1 MGVNAK
7 KVAVLGSWH
16 KVMFLNGDRIPGK
29 GETVLGNDYFVTYG
43 GKGANQA
50 CACGL
55 LGGNCELIQNLGDD
69 DDGRKSVELFK
80 EYNVKTDYVNLMP
93 GQLTGLALVMIDK
106 NGENSI
112 MDIAGAHGQY
122 RPEDIDRAEGAFKDA
137 FIAGFVLETNIDA
150 TIYAIKKAYDMGV
163 PVFLDPAPVESFDP
177 VIYPY
182 LTWIKPN
189 EHEASL
195 LSGIEVVDFDSAVKA
210 GHWFMDQGVKNV
222 LITLGGGGS
231 VLVTPTLTKAFKAP
245 KVNVVDTTTAGDIFA
260 GSFLYALSVE
270 MPIEDAVKFATCAGS
285 LAVTK
290 PGAMESAASYDE
302 VTLLFNEV
310 KDSL

>member
-1 MGVNAK
+1 MGNAR
-7 KVAVLGSWH
+7 KVVVLGSWH

-29 GETVLGNDYFVTYG
+29 GETVMGNDYFVTYG

-55 LGGNCELIQNLGDD
+55 LGGCCQLIQNLGDD
-69 DDGRKSVELFK
+69 EDGRRSVEIFK
-80 EYNVKTDYVNLMP
+80 EYNVETGYVNLVP

-122 RPEDIDRAEGAFKDA
+122 RLEDIDAAQEAFKDA
-137 FIAGFVLETNIDA
+137 FMAGFVLETNIDA
-150 TIYAIKKAYDMGV
+150 TVYAIKKAYDMGV
-163 PVFLDPAPVESFDP
+163 PVFLDPAPVENFDKE
-177 VIYPY
+177 IYPY

-195 LSGIEVVDFDSAVKA
+195 LSGIEVVDYESAVRA
-210 GHWFMDQGVKNV
+210 GHWFMEQGVKNV
-222 LITLGGGGS
+222 LITMGGGGS
-231 VLVTPTLTKAFKAP
+231 VLITPELTKSFKAP
-245 KVNVVDTTTAGDIFA
+245 KVEVVDTTTAGDIFA
-260 GSFLYALSVE
+260 GSFLYALSVD
-270 MPIEDAVKFATCAGS
+270 MPVEDAVKFATCAGS

-290 PGAMESAASYDE
+290 PGAMESAASYAQVE
-302 VTLLFNEV
+302 QLFKAM
-310 KDSL
+310 KDVL